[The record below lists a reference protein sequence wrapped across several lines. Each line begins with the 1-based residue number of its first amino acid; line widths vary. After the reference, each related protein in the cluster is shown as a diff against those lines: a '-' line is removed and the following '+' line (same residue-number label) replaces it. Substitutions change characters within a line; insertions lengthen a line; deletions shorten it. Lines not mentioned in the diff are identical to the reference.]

1 MNLKTRAMADHHPE
15 RFFAEVFARGVLVFC
30 VLLLCVL
37 GGLSFVEKNF
47 SVPSLAPKLL
57 KEKVEIAWVQI
68 KKTKKIEH
76 VVEKSEFQIP
86 TPPEKIPPKKE
97 APKPKAIPKTKKK
110 IQKEEILDA
119 APIVEN
125 TDFGG
130 EKATPH
136 ADFGN
141 AEELKNQALA
151 LIIQTIEKNK
161 HYPRRARQ
169 MGLSGKVI
177 LKITIQQGIIL
188 HIDFQQKNKT
198 EMLNQSAM
206 LAAEKLKGKT
216 LPFQG
221 DLVVNVPVE
230 FSLKDF

>member
-1 MNLKTRAMADHHPE
+1 MNLKTMADHHPE
-15 RFFAEVFARGVLVFC
+15 RFFAEVFARGVLVVC

-47 SVPSLAPKLL
+47 AVPSLAPKLL

-68 KKTKKIEH
+68 KKPKKIEH
-76 VVEKSEFQIP
+76 VVEKSEFQLP

-97 APKPKAIPKTKKK
+97 APKAVPKTKKK
-110 IQKEEILDA
+110 IQKEEILDV
-119 APIVEN
+119 APIVKN

-151 LIIQTIEKNK
+151 FIIQTIEKNK

-206 LAAEKLKGKT
+206 LAATKLKGKT
-216 LPFQG
+216 VPFQG

>member
-68 KKTKKIEH
+68 KKPQKIEH
-76 VVEKSEFQIP
+76 VVEKSEFKIP

-97 APKPKAIPKTKKK
+97 APKPKAIPKTKKQ
-110 IQKEEILDA
+110 IQKEEILDV
-119 APIVEN
+119 APSVEN

-130 EKATPH
+130 EKETPH
-136 ADFGN
+136 DDFGN
-141 AEELKNQALA
+141 AEDLKNQALA
-151 LIIQTIEKNK
+151 FIIQTIEKNK

-188 HIDFQQKNKT
+188 HIDFQQKNQT
-198 EMLNQSAM
+198 EMLNQAAM